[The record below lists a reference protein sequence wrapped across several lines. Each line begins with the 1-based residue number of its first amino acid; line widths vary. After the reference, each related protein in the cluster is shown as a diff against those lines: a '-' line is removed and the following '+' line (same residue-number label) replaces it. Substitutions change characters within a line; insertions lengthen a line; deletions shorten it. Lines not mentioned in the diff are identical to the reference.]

1 MQRILI
7 AVAALAVMLAACSG
21 QDASGVATLEDP
33 SDAAVVEELS
43 EQSDGDDENSNEEAV
58 LGFAECMRD
67 NGIEGFE
74 DPDVTA
80 DGSLDFR
87 RGQGQLG
94 DVDRETLRDAFQA
107 CQEHLEGL
115 AFGPGRGDFDRS
127 EIEDRLVEFSACMRD
142 PDRGNLPDFPDPDF
156 SNFGP
161 GNGGPGGGG
170 PFGEGFDFQDPA
182 VQSALEACQDVFG
195 GFRFGGPGGG
205 GRGRG
210 DSDGTSA

>member
-21 QDASGVATLEDP
+21 PDASGVATLGDP
-33 SDAAVVEELS
+33 SDAAVVEEQS
-43 EQSDGDDENSNEEAV
+43 EQSDSDDEHAAEDAV
-58 LGFAECMRD
+58 LGFAQCMRD

-74 DPDVTA
+74 DPDLTA

-94 DVDRETLRDAFQA
+94 DVDRETLREAFQA

-115 AFGPGRGDFDRS
+115 AFGPGNFDRS
-127 EIEDRLVEFSACMRD
+127 EIEDRLVEFSTCMRD
-142 PDRGNLPDFPDPDF
+142 PNRGNLPDFPDPDL

-170 PFGEGFDFQDPA
+170 PFGDGFDFQDPA
-182 VQSALEACQDVFG
+182 AQGALEACQDVFG

-205 GRGRG
+205 GRGGG
-210 DSDGTSA
+210 DGDGTSA

>member
-1 MQRILI
+1 MPRTLI
-7 AVAALAVMLAACSG
+7 AVAALAIMLAACSG
-21 QDASGVATLEDP
+21 SDAGGVASLEDR
-33 SDAAVVEELS
+33 AEQAVVEEQDAAA
-43 EQSDGDDENSNEEAV
+43 ETDDEHAAEEAV
-58 LGFAECMRD
+58 LGFAQCMRD

-74 DPDVTA
+74 DPDLTA

-94 DVDRETLRDAFQA
+94 DVDRETLREAFQA

-115 AFGPGRGDFDRS
+115 AFGPGNFDRS

-142 PDRGNLPDFPDPDF
+142 PNRGNLPDFPDPDL

-161 GNGGPGGGG
+161 GGDGPGGGG

-182 VQSALEACQDVFG
+182 VRDALEACQEVFG

-205 GRGRG
+205 GRGGG
-210 DSDGTSA
+210 DGDGTSA